1 MTLED
6 LPDELRVTEL
16 PESIQETLAYLVER
30 DALIDND
37 GVPVAQLPSYE
48 EWKAAR
54 HG

>member
-16 PESIQETLAYLVER
+16 PESIQETLAYLAYR
-30 DALIDND
+30 DSLVDD
-37 GVPVAQLPSYE
+37 GVPLSEVPGYP